1 MTLVKEKNDL
11 DLVGQSLLTLSV
23 SAISPKTK
31 SANTAK
37 TIKDKMSLIESRFVP
52 AIPDLIDYS
61 DFPSNRINADEEEK
75 KRISRE
81 LHDGVGQLLTSMNL
95 HIQRCL
101 DGCDDQVG
109 DKGVSEDHM
118 DSLQAL
124 SSMVKQ
130 AMNEVRTICSSI
142 RPAIL
147 DDLGVLAAITWQ
159 CRQISRLSSKFEVF
173 TEFNIDE
180 ANIPEEYKTVI
191 YRIVQES
198 LNNAMKYSQ
207 ANLVK
212 VKLSRTRDTIELSIL
227 DDGIGFDPSEIK
239 GRLGI
244 GLMSMRERASSVNAA
259 LQVKAAVDQGVEI
272 SVSFPL
278 KKVALNG

>member
-159 CRQISRLSSKFEVF
+159 CRQISRLSSKFDVF

-180 ANIPEEYKTVI
+180 ANIPEEYKSVI

>member
-109 DKGVSEDHM
+109 DKGVSEEHM

-180 ANIPEEYKTVI
+180 ANIPEEYKSVI

-272 SVSFPL
+272 CVSFPL

>member
-1 MTLVKEKNDL
+1 
-11 DLVGQSLLTLSV
+11 
-23 SAISPKTK
+23 
-31 SANTAK
+31 
-37 TIKDKMSLIESRFVP
+37 MSLIESRFVP

-180 ANIPEEYKTVI
+180 ANIPEEYKSVI

>member
-1 MTLVKEKNDL
+1 MTWVKEKNDL

-159 CRQISRLSSKFEVF
+159 CRQISRLSSKFDVF

-180 ANIPEEYKTVI
+180 ANIPEEYKSVI